1 MLVSH
6 LRNMRSVAI
15 AYASVKL
22 APATSTVCRIDG
34 VTRRRLT
41 GLDKHD
47 QRNAL
52 AMMAAAECPF
62 IRLSEA
68 DSPTESHAMS
78 LSETAR
84 AIARAK
90 LPAIGCGACG
100 VLGSHMSRCP
110 LA

>member
-41 GLDKHD
+41 GLDRHD
-47 QRNAL
+47 QRNTM
-52 AMMAAAECPF
+52 AMMVAAECPF
-62 IRLSEA
+62 IRLSFCPGPE
-68 DSPTESHAMS
+68 ESHAMT
-78 LSETAR
+78 LSEAAR

-90 LPAIGCGACG
+90 LPAIGCSACG